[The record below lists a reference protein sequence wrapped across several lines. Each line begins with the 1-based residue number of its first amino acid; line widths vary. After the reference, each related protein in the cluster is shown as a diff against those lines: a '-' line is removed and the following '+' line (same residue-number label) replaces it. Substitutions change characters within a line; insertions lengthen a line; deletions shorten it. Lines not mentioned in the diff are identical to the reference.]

1 MKKETIKPTEEE
13 MKEQKKKIDESLIR
27 ANIIQVESLGKV
39 NQTYFKELQEIAEQ
53 IESKTKEV
61 LKINFDDEEIE
72 RLFEGS
78 EIVYQFNVTDYEKKK
93 AFIDEWKKTLKKV
106 NNNFVAD
113 NFFLLFSHL
122 IEQVQGGYQEGN
134 MEWRAN
140 RKDASGNKQRFAKY
154 AGATVFA
161 PLIFTIPF
169 PTMVRPFDGQN
180 VQQLL
185 NGGNFIKNI
194 VSIFTIFALVVL
206 LMSGKWRDHMLPLS
220 FLIGYLVVLV
230 FSAFAQSERFHQPAM
245 PFEMMFAA
253 CGISIVMTNKR
264 YQRWFIY
271 WCVLMFVAAIA
282 WNWFKLAGR
291 GMI

>member
-1 MKKETIKPTEEE
+1 MVFLAVLFVEQADQMLRSRQFTAWKVIPLLLIVGILFTFRTVLALVLILALFFTIVMSSSRVVNWGKRILIGFLAVLFIGVMAGNQIKE
-13 MKEQKKKIDESLIR
+13 R
-27 ANIIQVESLGKV
+27 AH
-39 NQTYFKELQEIAEQ
+39 
-53 IESKTKEV
+53 
-61 LKINFDDEEIE
+61 D
-72 RLFEGS
+72 
-78 EIVYQFNVTDYEKKK
+78 
-93 AFIDEWKKTLKKV
+93 
-106 NNNFVAD
+106 
-113 NFFLLFSHL
+113 L

-194 VSIFTIFALVVL
+194 VSIFSIFALVVL
-206 LMSGKWRDHMLPLS
+206 LMLGKWRDHMLPLS

-264 YQRWFIY
+264 YQRWFTY

-291 GMI
+291 GLI